1 VETFADLSD
10 FTSDTEAGEAR
21 SAASPV
27 GAALTMYS
35 VALLLRLRAAVCNED
50 YEPPVR
56 YGTQAIS
63 ELPVPATSPKKVRFS
78 SSLSEESWWRAAPE
92 PEESWWGPKVEQ
104 APLPVSS
111 AESWV
116 VAQQRNRNPEED
128 ERVTRAARSI
138 LNKLTVE
145 KFTSL
150 FEQLAT
156 CGIKQP
162 HHISILMHE
171 IFEKATSQHHFI
183 PMYAD
188 LCVQLEKDP
197 RIVSVVEEAGELH
210 NFRRLLLNECQS
222 VFEQLFE
229 SSTCDSKEC
238 NPDQESTFRR
248 KQQAL
253 GNMKLIGQLLVHGM
267 LSSDLFV
274 SCCEELLRK
283 RATCPEALESLVALM
298 MVAGPKFDKSSWQH
312 YRSLQNILSDMA
324 LLIKDKST
332 APRLRFLI
340 RDVLDARDAGW
351 PFSRNGCKTAGIGP
365 SKLEEVRADQASDAV
380 QKVSPDV
387 KKEWTALIKDVTDPQ
402 ITTFAK
408 NAPWKAKQ
416 QPTPT
421 CQTGS
426 CNAAEQVTPSS
437 APQEAFQ
444 AVEFRR
450 ALNGIFNDLAS
461 DKNIPAAV
469 QRVRSQNVPAE
480 SQADQYVDILTRVVE
495 ERRGA
500 VRRCELAFVAGL
512 SANSAFERKECLA
525 GLDFFFRNVYGGL
538 CNEVHRLPAIMK
550 SEFLPT
556 MLTVFEAADIN
567 TVVPASMRK

>member
-1 VETFADLSD
+1 
-10 FTSDTEAGEAR
+10 
-21 SAASPV
+21 
-27 GAALTMYS
+27 M
-35 VALLLRLRAAVCNED
+35 
-50 YEPPVR
+50 
-56 YGTQAIS
+56 
-63 ELPVPATSPKKVRFS
+63 
-78 SSLSEESWWRAAPE
+78 
-92 PEESWWGPKVEQ
+92 
-104 APLPVSS
+104 
-111 AESWV
+111 
-116 VAQQRNRNPEED
+116 
-128 ERVTRAARSI
+128 
-138 LNKLTVE
+138 
-145 KFTSL
+145 
-150 FEQLAT
+150 
-156 CGIKQP
+156 
-162 HHISILMHE
+162 
-171 IFEKATSQHHFI
+171 QHHFI

-188 LCVQLEKDP
+188 LCVKLEKHP
-197 RIVSVVEEAGELH
+197 HIASIVDGGGELH
-210 NFRRLLLNECQS
+210 SFRRLLLNECQS

-229 SSTCDSKEC
+229 SSNCGESKEC

-312 YRSLQNILSDMA
+312 YRRLQNVLSDMA
-324 LLIKDKST
+324 LLTKDKSA

-340 RDVLDARDAGW
+340 RDVLEARDAGW

-365 SKLEEVRADQASDAV
+365 SKLEEVRADQASDAA
-380 QKVSPDV
+380 QKASPDA
-387 KKEWTALIKDVTDPQ
+387 KKEWTALIKDVMEDPQ

-416 QPTPT
+416 QSTPKSD
-421 CQTGS
+421 S
-426 CNAAEQVTPSS
+426 CKTAEKVAPSS
-437 APQEAFQ
+437 APPVAFQ

-450 ALNGIFNDLAS
+450 VLNAIFKDLAS

-469 QRVRSQNVPAE
+469 QRIRLQNVPAE
-480 SQADQYVDILTRVVE
+480 FQADQYVDILTRVVE

-525 GLDFFFRNVYGGL
+525 GIDLFFRNVYGGL

-556 MLTVFEAADIN
+556 MLNVFEAADIN